1 MRLALYQP
9 DIAANAGTLIR
20 LGACMNV
27 AIDIIEPCGFPF
39 GDAAFRRAG
48 MDYIHQA
55 IVTRHASWNA
65 FRSGTHGRLVLAS
78 TRSSVSYMS
87 FTFEAADTLLL
98 GRESAGVP
106 PNVADACTAS
116 ICIPMNPGAR
126 SLNVAVA
133 GAMILGEMIR
143 QTRPAPAVPR
153 EQTHEH

>member
-1 MRLALYQP
+1 MRLALFQP

-27 AIDIIEPCGFPF
+27 AVDIIEPCGFPF

-48 MDYIHQA
+48 MDYVQQA
-55 IVTRHASWNA
+55 NVSRLVTWDA
-65 FRSGTHGRLVLAS
+65 FRNGNPTRLVLATTKS
-78 TRSSVSYMS
+78 ALPYTA
-87 FTFEAADTLLL
+87 FAFDENDTLLL

-106 PNVADACTAS
+106 PDVAALCAAS
-116 ICIPMNPGAR
+116 ICIPMKTGTR

-143 QTRPAPAVPR
+143 QVRTTAGTPIETNV
-153 EQTHEH
+153 

>member
-1 MRLALYQP
+1 MRLALFQP

-27 AIDIIEPCGFPF
+27 SVDIIEPCGFPF

-48 MDYIHQA
+48 MDYVQQA
-55 IVTRHASWNA
+55 NVTRHMSWDT
-65 FRSGTHGRLVLAS
+65 FRNGNRGRLVLATTKAS
-78 TRSSVSYMS
+78 LPYTA
-87 FTFEAADTLLL
+87 FAFDEDDTLLL

-106 PNVADACTAS
+106 PDVADVCAAT

-133 GAMILGEMIR
+133 AAMILGEMIR
-143 QTRPAPAVPR
+143 QVRPATGLQR
-153 EQTHEH
+153 DQSHEH